1 MTESD
6 IFISFGLTVLL
17 AVGCQIVS
25 QRVRIPAIVL
35 LLPVGFLAGH
45 YISAMNPAKSL
56 GSAFSPLVALAV
68 AIVLFDGGLDLEFR
82 ELEGHHQ
89 RVVRRLLYWGI
100 PITWAGATLLARPLL
115 GLSEEASIMLG
126 AIIIVSGPTVMAP
139 LLAAARP
146 GRRVSLILSW
156 EGTTIDPFGAIIG
169 ALVFQ
174 AIVNHAQTGRGQE
187 VLAFLRS
194 VGVGALGGV
203 VGAAV
208 LWLLLSKVRLSGV
221 LATEAILAV
230 VVGTAA
236 LCDASRA
243 DTGLIAAIV
252 MGVAL
257 ANLPGIDLPEDR
269 KFFKTIVQLV
279 IGVLFISISATVTP
293 SSVRSVL
300 GPTLLLLVGLVVV
313 VRPLVAAVST
323 LRTPLSVRERAFI
336 GWMDPRGIVAA
347 STAASFGAPL
357 AAAGIA
363 GADKLVPATFL
374 VIVGT
379 VTLYG
384 LTATPVARLLGL
396 NKTAEG
402 KPRDSER
409 PANPANP
416 THPISPANP
425 ETVNSSDD
433 DHGEQP

>member
-35 LLPVGFLAGH
+35 LLPVGFLAG
-45 YISAMNPAKSL
+45 YSISSMNPAKSL

-89 RVVRRLLYWGI
+89 RVVRRLLYLGI
-100 PITWAGATLLARPLL
+100 PITWAGGALLARPLL
-115 GLSEEASIMLG
+115 GLSDQAAVMLG
-126 AIIIVSGPTVMAP
+126 AIIVVSGPTVVAP
-139 LLAAARP
+139 LLSAARP
-146 GRRVSLILSW
+146 GRRVSLILAW

-169 ALVFQ
+169 ALAFQ
-174 AIVNHAQTGRGQE
+174 AFVNHPQTGHGQE
-187 VLAFLRS
+187 VFAFLHS
-194 VGVGALGGV
+194 IGVGVLGGV
-203 VGAAV
+203 VGAGV
-208 LWLLLSKVRLSGV
+208 LWLLLSKVRLTGV
-221 LATEAILAV
+221 IATEAILAV

-269 KFFKTIVQLV
+269 KFFRTIVQLV

-293 SSVRSVL
+293 ASVRAVL
-300 GPTLLLLVGLVVV
+300 GPTLLLIVGLVVI

-323 LRTPLSVRERAFI
+323 LRTPLTVRERAFI

-384 LTATPVARLLGL
+384 LTAAPVAHLLGL
-396 NKTAEG
+396 NDAEE
-402 KPRDSER
+402 SVL
-409 PANPANP
+409 PAA
-416 THPISPANP
+416 HEA
-425 ETVNSSDD
+425 VHSSDD
-433 DHGEQP
+433 DDGEQST